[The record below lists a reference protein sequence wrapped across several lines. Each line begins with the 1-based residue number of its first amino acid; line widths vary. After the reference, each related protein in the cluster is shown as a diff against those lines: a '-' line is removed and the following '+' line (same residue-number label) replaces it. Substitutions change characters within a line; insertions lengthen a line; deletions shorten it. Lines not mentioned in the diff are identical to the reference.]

1 LPDIT
6 RRKTQAE
13 WVDGLAKLGVPS
25 SPVHTIDQVFEDPQV
40 KHRGMKITL
49 PYPGA
54 KGGTVDL
61 IGNPIKFSETPVDY
75 RRAPPTVGKD
85 TDEVFAE
92 LLNLGPDDIAALRA
106 KGVV

>member
-1 LPDIT
+1 
-6 RRKTQAE
+6 
-13 WVDGLAKLGVPS
+13 
-25 SPVHTIDQVFEDPQV
+25 
-40 KHRGMKITL
+40 MKITL

-75 RRAPPTVGKD
+75 RREPPTVGKD

-92 LLNLGPDDIAALRA
+92 LLGMNDETINALRNR
-106 KGVV
+106 GVI